1 MLAFAWVCAVGAWEN
16 ELRKSLPGD
25 FLINKFIKL
34 TKFIKLVLKV
44 VLKLYAY

>member
-1 MLAFAWVCAVGAWEN
+1 MSSGKAHTRFPGA
-16 ELRKSLPGD
+16 